1 MMAATHALAGATL
14 SLPLVRVAPE
24 LAPVAALAGLA
35 GGLFPD
41 LDQYVGHR
49 RLLHYPVYYPLA
61 AVPAAGVA
69 LAAPGPLTVA
79 VATFLAAAAVHA
91 AMDVLG
97 GGLELRPWEA
107 TSERAVYSHYHGG
120 WLRPRRW
127 VRYDGAPEDLLLA
140 VGFGIGPFLAYG
152 FPIDWLVGGLVAV
165 AAVYSLL
172 RRRLAGV
179 VDWLVDR
186 LPAGVRRRLPPRYTD
201 GK

>member
-1 MMAATHALAGATL
+1 MMAATHALAGAML
-14 SLPLVRVAPE
+14 SLPLMRAAPE

-49 RLLHYPVYYPLA
+49 RLLHYPVYYPLT

-69 LAAPGPLTVA
+69 LVAPSPVTVA
-79 VATFLAAAAVHA
+79 AATFLAAAAIHV

-97 GGLELRPWEA
+97 GGLELRPWKGN
-107 TSERAVYSHYHGG
+107 SERAVYSHYHGT

-140 VGFGIGPFLAYG
+140 VGFGIGPFLVYG

-179 VDWLVDR
+179 VDWLVGR

-201 GK
+201 GD